1 MSEYTLDLGDDEL
14 SWLKTL
20 LTNYVDMALLMMRS
34 PVVISQERAEELRV
48 QVELA
53 TKVRGKLPV

>member
-34 PVVISQERAEELRV
+34 PVVISEERAEELRT

-53 TKVRGKLPV
+53 TKIRGKLPV